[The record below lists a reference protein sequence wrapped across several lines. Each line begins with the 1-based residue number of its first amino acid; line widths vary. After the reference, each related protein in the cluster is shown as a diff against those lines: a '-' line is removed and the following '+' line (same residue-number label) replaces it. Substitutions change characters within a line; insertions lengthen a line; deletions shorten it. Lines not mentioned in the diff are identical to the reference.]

1 MEENQ
6 VEEKQGWSW
15 LGFFFAPHYYAGY
28 GSLQKGIIFA
38 VIAGIPF
45 MAILVGAYG
54 GLKAKQE
61 LPIKEQNFQW
71 KNVGITSIVNI
82 IALVTISAIIN

>member
-28 GSLQKGIIFA
+28 GSLQKGII
-38 VIAGIPF
+38 
-45 MAILVGAYG
+45 L
-54 GLKAKQE
+54 L
-61 LPIKEQNFQW
+61 
-71 KNVGITSIVNI
+71 
-82 IALVTISAIIN
+82 